1 MSELAKDLVWSKAKR
16 GMNGSNGGVF
26 CRLSEM
32 LLEDPT
38 VTKST
43 LNWGWFTTSARS
55 KVGAECFP
63 SLIKYIVSNRQ
74 ETKSV
79 IPPSLPDRTEE
90 PHTRAFPAASKA
102 DGGGA

>member
-55 KVGAECFP
+55 KVGRRMLSELDKIYRF
-63 SLIKYIVSNRQ
+63 K
-74 ETKSV
+74 
-79 IPPSLPDRTEE
+79 
-90 PHTRAFPAASKA
+90 
-102 DGGGA
+102 